1 MWVWTA
7 WQQTISEESLPHEDF
22 GILGILTNIARHD
35 SKACV

>member
-1 MWVWTA
+1 LWVWTA

-22 GILGILTNIARHD
+22 GILGNLKKIARHD